1 MTPKGAAVL
10 PRPFCC
16 HFAFCRG
23 RFAALFA
30 FWRGRFAAI
39 FSTLARLFCRGRFA
53 ALFLLFSFPLSP
65 SSCSPRPATF
75 CELLPAPMVTF
86 CELLPVPPP
95 RAKFT
100 FCQLLPAPRF
110 GKVGILSTFGDTLR
124 TLCQPP
130 VNFLPPFA
138 RARLGKVGILSTF
151 GDTLR
156 TCGAPFVT
164 FCHHFC
170 RISVLLQTLTLHP
183 RVYESGGGNAK
194 NSPFPLPNIKK
205 RGKRPAVCAPM
216 SAAFFVSCARR

>member
-1 MTPKGAAVL
+1 
-10 PRPFCC
+10 
-16 HFAFCRG
+16 
-23 RFAALFA
+23 
-30 FWRGRFAAI
+30 
-39 FSTLARLFCRGRFA
+39 
-53 ALFLLFSFPLSP
+53 
-65 SSCSPRPATF
+65 
-75 CELLPAPMVTF
+75 MVTL

-100 FCQLLPAPRF
+100 FCQLLPAPHF
-110 GKVGILSTFGDTLR
+110 
-124 TLCQPP
+124 
-130 VNFLPPFA
+130 N
-138 RARLGKVGILSTF
+138 KVGILSTF

-205 RGKRPAVCAPM
+205 AGQMPRRVRADKRAFLISMRADERD
-216 SAAFFVSCARR
+216 FFVSYARR